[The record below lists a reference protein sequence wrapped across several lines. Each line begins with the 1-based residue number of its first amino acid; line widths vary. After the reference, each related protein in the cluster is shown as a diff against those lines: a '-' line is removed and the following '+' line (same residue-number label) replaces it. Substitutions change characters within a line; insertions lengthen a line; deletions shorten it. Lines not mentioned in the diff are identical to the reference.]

1 MSRIDNLKLQ
11 NKKYDISLIDSLSI
25 IDPSDRYTYSEFL
38 LKQIK
43 EKISGNNTEFNNK
56 VKDWRRDLESWY
68 SLPSDNIENMSNLDI
83 LFISAMLNVF
93 FNYNDIKILS
103 KFEQERKLGKLDSID
118 ITNINNFTEMSN
130 ILSVVD
136 LKNIDRNLKKQVI
149 KHYEDDEW
157 LIVLPLTHLSSRKYG
172 ANTKWCTTAE
182 SYESFE
188 RYSTKGLLIY
198 TINKKNGNKIATFY
212 SLRID
217 DRELSFWDVEDR
229 RIDSMET
236 DLPDNIMK
244 EIRSI
249 IKNYKKSNV
258 DFLSKEDLEKELGY
272 YNSFKNDLNLHRL
285 EVPVAMETVQ
295 RAYPVAMETV
305 QLA

>member
-244 EIRSI
+244 EIKSI

-258 DFLSKEDLEKELGY
+258 DFLSKEDLEKELNY
-272 YNSFKNDLNLHRL
+272 YNSFKNYLNLHMV

-295 RAYPVAMETV
+295 RA
-305 QLA
+305 

>member
-11 NKKYDISLIDSLSI
+11 NKKYDISLIDSLSMV
-25 IDPSDRYTYSEFL
+25 DPSNQYTYSEFL

-43 EKISGNNTEFNNK
+43 EKISGNNVEFNNR
-56 VKDWRRDLESWY
+56 VREWRRDLENLY

-93 FNYNDIKILS
+93 FNNNDIKILS

-130 ILSVVD
+130 ILSVIE
-136 LKNIDRNLKKQVI
+136 LKNIDQSLKKQVI

-182 SYESFE
+182 TYEYFE

-258 DFLSKEDLEKELGY
+258 DFLSKEDLEKELDY
-272 YNSFKNDLNLHRL
+272 YNSFKNHLNLHSL
-285 EVPVAMETVQ
+285 EPVAMETVQ
-295 RAYPVAMETV
+295 RA
-305 QLA
+305 